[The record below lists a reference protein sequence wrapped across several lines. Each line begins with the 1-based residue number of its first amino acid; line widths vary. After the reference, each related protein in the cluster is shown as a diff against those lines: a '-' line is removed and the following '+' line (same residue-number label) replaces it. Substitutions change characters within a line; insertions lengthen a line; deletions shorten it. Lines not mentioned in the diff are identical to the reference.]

1 MLNEDRQFRFI
12 NGVYTHL
19 RAPRSSSRSR
29 ITPADIGPRA
39 LFQPIIISTHT
50 PLLECDI
57 NAHKSNSTFFS
68 DLDIS
73 RTHLLSCLLQRG
85 MMKARETEG
94 VSHWAFKFILGSV
107 CSVFRREIKPYERF
121 EIWSRVLSWDR
132 KWLYVISHL
141 VQKDGARPKEYLL
154 QPEGPR
160 RWRWLLLLTDPISSW
175 RRSRSHQKPKQ
186 ERAQVIVD
194 GPNAGPA
201 PAASTAHPAIY
212 ASAISK
218 YVVKRGRRTIPPE
231 QVLENAGL
239 LPPRPAAP
247 DPEPPS
253 SSAPAS
259 SSSSSASPAQYPA
272 IVPGPAS
279 TSEDNGD
286 GLLQASL
293 LPGSASP
300 DHSTGTETTGEPSA
314 DPWDWARVEAERQRG
329 MELASLVADLDASHG
344 AFTGGDGT
352 ALGEYNDLF

>member
-1 MLNEDRQFRFI
+1 MLNKDRQFRFL

-19 RAPRSSSRSR
+19 GTRRSSSRSR

-39 LFQPIIISTHT
+39 LFQPIIITSHA

-85 MMKARETEG
+85 MVKARETEG
-94 VSHWAFKFILGSV
+94 LSHWDFKFILGSV

-132 KWLYVISHL
+132 KWLYVISHM
-141 VQKDGARPKEYLL
+141 VQKDCARPNEYLL

-160 RWRWLLLLTDPISSW
+160 RWWWLLLLTDPISWW
-175 RRSRSHQKPKQ
+175 RRSRSREKPKQ
-186 ERAQVIVD
+186 EGTQVIVN
-194 GPNAGPA
+194 GSNAVAA
-201 PAASTAHPAIY
+201 PAASTAHPAIF

-231 QVLENAGL
+231 QVLDNAGL
-239 LPPRPAAP
+239 LPPRPVAP
-247 DPEPPS
+247 DAEPPS
-253 SSAPAS
+253 SSAQS
-259 SSSSSASPAQYPA
+259 SLSSSSASPAQYPA
-272 IVPGPAS
+272 VVPGAAS
-279 TSEDNGD
+279 TPDDNGD
-286 GLLQASL
+286 GILQASL

-300 DHSTGTETTGEPSA
+300 DHGTGTENAGGPDA
-314 DPWDWARVEAERQRG
+314 PLWDWARVEAERQTG
-329 MELASLVADLDASHG
+329 MQLASLVADLDASHG